1 MTKIS
6 LDKIPLDDE
15 EVFDQICRGYTVG
28 AFQLETRGMTDTA
41 RKIKPRT
48 LKELA
53 VVIALFRP
61 GSINHIDEYAENKK
75 RREFYVSHPALK
87 KILRETYGIMVY
99 QEQAM
104 RIVHKVAGFS
114 LTEADEYRKVIAKT
128 SVVQKEKNKPLFKRL
143 KKNFYAGC
151 KSKGVS
157 KNVTDQIFRNLE
169 AATGYAFNKSHAVSY
184 AFLAYQ
190 MMWLKVHYP
199 LEFMVSLLNRE
210 IGDRDKTKLYGFECY
225 RLKLPILE
233 LDVRYSGIKYQIEH
247 GGIRPPLTIIKG
259 IGEKA
264 VAELVCRKNRK
275 FPNLKTYMAVGIT
288 KDATTE
294 LLIRVGAFDYL
305 GRRDRIYNEF
315 QLLKGEELSETLERD
330 TLLDIT
336 EFSVEQVHWSSQ
348 EQIRMQRGLIGL
360 LL

>member
-15 EVFDQICRGYTVG
+15 EVFDQICEGYTVG

-61 GSINHIDEYAENKK
+61 GSINHIDEYAENK
-75 RREFYVSHPALK
+75 RRGEFYVSHPALK
-87 KILRETYGIMVY
+87 KILKETHGIMVY

-104 RIVHKVAGFS
+104 KIVHKVAGFS
-114 LTEADEYRKVIAKT
+114 LTEADEYRKTVAKT
-128 SVVQKEKNKPLFKRL
+128 SVVQKEKYKPLFKRL

-151 KSKGVS
+151 KSRGVS
-157 KNVTDQIFRNLE
+157 KNVADQIFRNLE

-199 LEFMVSLLNRE
+199 LEFMTSLLNRE
-210 IGDRDKTKLYGFECY
+210 IGDRDKTKIYGYECH
-225 RLKLPILE
+225 RLRLPIFE
-233 LDVRYSGIKYQIEH
+233 LDVRYSGIRYQIEH
-247 GGIRPPLTIIKG
+247 GSIRPPLTIIKG
-259 IGEKA
+259 IGKKA
-264 VAELVCRKNRK
+264 VGELVYKKNRK
-275 FPNLKTYMAVGIT
+275 FPNLRTYMAVRAT

-294 LLIRVGAFDYL
+294 LLIRAGAFDYL
-305 GRRDRIYNEF
+305 GRRDMTYNEF
-315 QLLKGEELSETLERD
+315 QLLKGEELSTTLERD
-330 TLLDIT
+330 TLLDIA
-336 EFSVEQVHWSSQ
+336 EFAGEQVHWSPQ
-348 EQIRMQRGLIGL
+348 EQLRMQRGLTGL
-360 LL
+360 V